1 MIRLGQAH
9 ASSAPAA
16 GAIFHS
22 DDLAAWQ
29 PTLDIDLRAVL
40 VGTQLAARAM
50 QANSTQGVI
59 LSIASSA
66 GIFGVPATPVYAA
79 AKGGL
84 VHFTRSCG
92 PALAKLGI
100 HLGTLCPQ
108 FVDTP
113 LLDELPTSFRQTVH
127 KLGPVLTKDKV
138 IDEVVRLADDRSRCG
153 AAVVILQNGKVYDYD
168 PVQRRDGRSGA
179 ASSVHNAGD
188 APGSGPAGDIPVG
201 QLPKSYRVWQVQ
213 KLSRN
218 FREATSLQTLPV
230 PEVVPPG
237 SVLIKRLI
245 TGVNASDVN
254 FTSGAYHGSQAAA
267 QAELPFVAGFESVG
281 VVAKAGEGSGATLL
295 DRPRDDGGRTDATV
309 CMFNVPST
317 ACSHHRKSER
327 ESIYGFA
334 Y

>member
-1 MIRLGQAH
+1 MHKLLCTRWAQHPALASMVTLVANTCAQPH
-9 ASSAPAA
+9 ASATSAA
-16 GAIFHS
+16 GAIFRS

-40 VGTQLAARAM
+40 VGTQLAARTM
-50 QANSTQGVI
+50 QAHSTPGVI
-59 LSIASSA
+59 LSIASAA
-66 GIFGVPATPVYAA
+66 GVFGVPATPVYAA

-100 HLGTLCPQ
+100 HLGTVCPQ

-113 LLDELPTSFRQTVH
+113 LLDELPTSFRQNVP
-127 KLGPVLTKDKV
+127 KQLGPLLTKDKV

-153 AAVVILQNGKVYDYD
+153 AAVVLLQSGQVYDYD
-168 PVQRRDGRSGA
+168 PVHRRDGRSGTA
-179 ASSVHNAGD
+179 RREHRAVEAS
-188 APGSGPAGDIPVG
+188 GSTPAVVIPVG
-201 QLPKSYRVWQVQ
+201 QLPQKYRAWQVR

-230 PEVVPPG
+230 PAVVPPG
-237 SVLIKRLI
+237 SLLIKRLI

-267 QAELPFVAGFESVG
+267 QEKLPFVAGFESVG
-281 VVAKAGEGSGATLL
+281 IVAKAGDGSGATLL
-295 DRPRDDGGRTDATV
+295 HRPLHW
-309 CMFNVPST
+309 P
-317 ACSHHRKSER
+317 
-327 ESIYGFA
+327 
-334 Y
+334 